1 MIENF
6 AVLTLCLL
14 EVRSD
19 VLLHSFHEPPFP
31 VAVCPGVGRTELS
44 FTYRSFGLVSRLIE
58 MTMTPSYNIVRQAH
72 TLVSSSAAGV
82 VAMGAT
88 ELAHNSFID
97 LPKELFQ
104 MLACA
109 GPYLY
114 RDTILLQKV

>member
-1 MIENF
+1 M
-6 AVLTLCLL
+6 LTLCLL

-82 VAMGAT
+82 DAMGAT